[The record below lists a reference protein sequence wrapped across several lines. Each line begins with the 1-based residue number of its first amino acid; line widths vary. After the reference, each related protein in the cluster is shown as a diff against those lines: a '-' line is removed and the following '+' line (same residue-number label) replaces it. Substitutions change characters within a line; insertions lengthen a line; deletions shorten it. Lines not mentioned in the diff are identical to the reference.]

1 MQSQTRPQL
10 RTFWLVA
17 KSHKDGSP
25 ARVFES
31 EFAARATAEPGSRI
45 DEVCLFADVDS
56 FRADL
61 ESKEEDLKAMM
72 SEVGSLERQLENVQ
86 DALSEVRSR
95 VYLESEKAAEIAESV
110 RKIRR

>member
-1 MQSQTRPQL
+1 MRSQTRPQL

-17 KSHKDGSP
+17 KSHKDGSS
-25 ARVFES
+25 ARVFDS

-45 DEVCLFADVDS
+45 DEVCLFCDVDA

-61 ESKEEDLKAMM
+61 ESKEEDLKAMLD
-72 SEVGSLERQLENVQ
+72 EVGSLERQLDHVQ
-86 DALSEVRSR
+86 DALSEVRGR
-95 VYLESEKAAEIAESV
+95 VSLESEKASAIAESF